1 MYSTNTKVNGSGTLP
16 SIGEFDWWRT
26 GWQYWKILP
35 PIIVGFH
42 GAQAKFVQDQVKL
55 DESNG
60 TPVEPQSL
68 YEAQL
73 KRRLGAVPAWLN
85 ALK

>member
-1 MYSTNTKVNGSGTLP
+1 MAIL
-16 SIGEFDWWRT
+16 E
-26 GWQYWKILP
+26 ILP

-42 GAQAKFVQDQVKL
+42 GEPVKFVQEQVKL

-60 TPVEPQSL
+60 IPVEPQSL

-73 KRRLGAVPAWLN
+73 AHRLGSVPAWLN

>member
-1 MYSTNTKVNGSGTLP
+1 M
-16 SIGEFDWWRT
+16 
-26 GWQYWKILP
+26 P
-35 PIIVGFH
+35 PVIVGFH
-42 GAQAKFVQDQVKL
+42 GASIVFDESPEQVKYM
-55 DESNG
+55 ESLG

-73 KRRLGAVPAWLN
+73 ERRLGYVPAWLN

>member
-1 MYSTNTKVNGSGTLP
+1 MKKTCLRFLTGRLLLFWAIMA
-16 SIGEFDWWRT
+16 IGMEIF
-26 GWQYWKILP
+26 KILP
-35 PIIVGFH
+35 PVIVGFH
-42 GAQAKFVQDQVKL
+42 GDPVKFVQEQVKL

-60 TPVEPQSL
+60 VPVEPQSL

-73 KRRLGAVPAWLN
+73 ERRLGSVPAWLK

>member
-1 MYSTNTKVNGSGTLP
+1 MAHCRQM
-16 SIGEFDWWRT
+16 GEFDWWRT
-26 GWQYWKILP
+26 GWKYWKILP
-35 PIIVGFH
+35 PVIVGFH
-42 GAQAKFVQDQVKL
+42 GDPVKFVQEQVKL

-60 TPVEPQSL
+60 VPVEPQSL

-73 KRRLGAVPAWLN
+73 ERRLGSVPAWLK